1 MLVFLHWFEKPDIA
15 NVVGFVDYD
24 LTYSFA
30 SETNKSAEN
39 SLQIIERW
47 CE

>member
-1 MLVFLHWFEKPDIA
+1 MLVSLHWFEKPGIA
-15 NVVGFVDYD
+15 NVGFIDYN

-30 SETNKSAEN
+30 SETNKSLEN

>member
-1 MLVFLHWFEKPDIA
+1 MLVSLHWFEKPDIA
-15 NVVGFVDYD
+15 NIVGFVDCD

-30 SETNKSAEN
+30 SETNKSVEN

-47 CE
+47 YE